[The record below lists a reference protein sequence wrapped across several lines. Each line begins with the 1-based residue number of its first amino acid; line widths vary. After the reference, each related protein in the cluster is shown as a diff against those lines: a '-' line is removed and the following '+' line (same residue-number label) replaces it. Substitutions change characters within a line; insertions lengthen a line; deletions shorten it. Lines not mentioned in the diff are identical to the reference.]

1 MFPATRLRRLRR
13 SPALRGMV
21 RQTGLDAGDFIQP
34 VFVVPGEGVK
44 REIPS
49 MPGNYHLSLDRVT
62 DEMKEIRDLG
72 VPAVLLFGIPE
83 KRDELACES
92 YSPRGVVQRAVERI
106 KEEVPGI
113 AVITDVCLCEYTPH
127 GHCGIMEDGYLAN
140 DKSVELLRKV
150 AVSHARA
157 GSDMVAPAAM
167 LDGQVSAIRAA
178 LDEGGFTE
186 TAIMGYS
193 AKFASRLYDP
203 FFKHGT
209 QSSVAFGDKKSHQM
223 DYGNSDEAMREIAF
237 DIQEGADIV
246 MVKPGMFY
254 MDIIYRA
261 RREFGVPVAVYN
273 VSGEYALVKSAAE
286 MGRLDE
292 NAVTLELFTAFKRAG
307 ADLIISYAAK
317 SMARW
322 LKGNTP

>member
-1 MFPATRLRRLRR
+1 
-13 SPALRGMV
+13 
-21 RQTGLDAGDFIQP
+21 
-34 VFVVPGEGVK
+34 
-44 REIPS
+44 
-49 MPGNYHLSLDRVT
+49 
-62 DEMKEIRDLG
+62 
-72 VPAVLLFGIPE
+72 
-83 KRDELACES
+83 
-92 YSPRGVVQRAVERI
+92 
-106 KEEVPGI
+106 
-113 AVITDVCLCEYTPH
+113 
-127 GHCGIMEDGYLAN
+127 
-140 DKSVELLRKV
+140 
-150 AVSHARA
+150 
-157 GSDMVAPAAM
+157 MVAPAAM

-178 LDEGGFTE
+178 LDEGGFIE

-261 RREFGVPVAVYN
+261 RREFGVPVATYN
-273 VSGEYALVKSAAE
+273 VSGEYALIKSAAE

-292 NAVTLELFTAFKRAG
+292 CAITLELFTAFKRAG